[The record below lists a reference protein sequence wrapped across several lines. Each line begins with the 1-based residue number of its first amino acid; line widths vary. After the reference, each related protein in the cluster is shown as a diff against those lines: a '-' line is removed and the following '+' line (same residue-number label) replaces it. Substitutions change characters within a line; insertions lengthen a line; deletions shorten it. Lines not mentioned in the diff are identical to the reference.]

1 MPRYVKFVQ
10 GTPEA
15 FAKLPRKDSDTLY
28 VIYEEDEI
36 NATLY
41 LGSKVIAGGE
51 CGNLNLVL
59 LLSELKDIQLTSNIS
74 DSSMLVYDMAAE
86 AWINKKLDE
95 LIFVGATETSSG
107 VSGLVPAPEAR
118 KEKAFLCNNG
128 KWETI
133 DSPKPL
139 EYDASNIYFDRN
151 LVSNYNIGNISVDR
165 NGSAVIAAAGKN
177 IIDVFDMILGGEAVN
192 QNNDVVAKPLDEHGY
207 FTDYKEAEQA
217 AKEAGPAE
225 TLGTYNYYGQVLT
238 VIENNEAKL
247 YTIQPDNSIQ
257 EVALVKDIPAPIDTY
272 TKSEI
277 NEKVAMA
284 SHLKRKMIN
293 SVEEISSFVENNK
306 DAEQY
311 IYMVPTGFTLADHR
325 YDEYVIIPVI
335 DEDGVEIQAIER
347 VGTWEV
353 DLSDY
358 SKVSDTLALQTQ
370 IDELEKR
377 IASLESYIA
386 GKAN

>member
-74 DSSMLVYDMAAE
+74 DSSMLVYDMAAK
-86 AWINKKLDE
+86 AWINKELDE

-107 VSGLVPAPEAR
+107 VPGLVPAPEAG
-118 KEKAFLCNNG
+118 KERAFLCNSG

-133 DSPKPL
+133 DFPKPL

-151 LVSNYNIGNISVDR
+151 LVFNYDIGNISTDR
-165 NGSAVIAAAGKN
+165 DGSAVIAATGKS
-177 IIDVFDMILGGEAVN
+177 IIDVFDMIFGGDKIIK
-192 QNNDVVAKPLDEHGY
+192 NNDIIAKPLDEHCY
-207 FTDYKEAEQA
+207 FTDQELANA
-217 AKEAGPAE
+217 AAAEAGPIG
-225 TLGTYNYYGQVLT
+225 TLGTYNYYGQTLT
-238 VIENNEAKL
+238 VVDNDNVKL

-257 EVALVKDIPAPIDTY
+257 EIAFIKDIPVPIDTY
-272 TKSEI
+272 TKSEV

-293 SVEEISSFVENNK
+293 SVEEISSFAENNK

-311 IYMVPTGFTLADHR
+311 IYMVPTGFTLADNR
-325 YDEYVIIPVI
+325 YDEYMIIPVI
-335 DEDGVEIQAIER
+335 DEDGIEIQAIER

-358 SKVSDTLALQTQ
+358 SKASDILALQTQ
-370 IDELEKR
+370 ISELEKR
-377 IASLESYIA
+377 IAFLENSTY
-386 GKAN
+386 GQT